1 MTRNILCL
9 LEAAPMPTS
18 NLIDWMDEVD
28 PYAIQRL
35 AVVKGMFI
43 ATIMVFVY
51 WLFRPLSFS
60 AYIIPTILIYYYES
74 PALKTTKEKGKFS
87 IFIFTAFM
95 IGNITFY
102 LIFPFKIIF
111 FYYAILFFALLYYLL
126 DIYYNQLKTAAML
139 ILAYSLFTLS
149 DTPPAN
155 FQVVYTLFF
164 SSMLSIITMLIC
176 LRIYPNDAFEIWSR
190 ALQKYIA
197 CIEVD
202 IEKAICGHQK
212 GLSADEVKHLSTI
225 RAFRTLIPT
234 PVMRN
239 ACRISVNIRNIQFA
253 LSSLYFEQMN
263 VAFWRTVQ
271 DIFKELRTNIQSRK
285 TYSFQKELIAETPL
299 QQYVAYCLTKTI
311 RHWNQLCCIQNN

>member
-1 MTRNILCL
+1 
-9 LEAAPMPTS
+9 MPTS

-51 WLFRPLSFS
+51 WVFRPLSFS
-60 AYIIPTILIYYYES
+60 AYIIPAILIYYYES

-111 FYYAILFFALLYYLL
+111 FYYAILFFAFLYYLL

-176 LRIYPNDAFEIWSR
+176 LRIYPMSVAGSEGMGRTGGVGVVIGGEGTVGVFGSVVVVSVAAMIPSVVTTPAGVTLR
-190 ALQKYIA
+190 MAALP
-197 CIEVD
+197 E
-202 IEKAICGHQK
+202 
-212 GLSADEVKHLSTI
+212 ST
-225 RAFRTLIPT
+225 T
-234 PVMRN
+234 
-239 ACRISVNIRNIQFA
+239 
-253 LSSLYFEQMN
+253 
-263 VAFWRTVQ
+263 
-271 DIFKELRTNIQSRK
+271 
-285 TYSFQKELIAETPL
+285 
-299 QQYVAYCLTKTI
+299 
-311 RHWNQLCCIQNN
+311 